1 MIKCLAEDDID
12 ILQSSERIY
21 ERAHAEQQAGAVDT
35 YWRVAGSTDVFE
47 FLSAWSDIYSADA
60 ESSFLKAFATPFTDV
75 KTSMR

>member
-1 MIKCLAEDDID
+1 MIKCLAENNID
-12 ILQSSERIY
+12 ILQSLESIY
-21 ERAHAEQQAGAVDT
+21 ESVHAEQQAGAIDSC
-35 YWRVAGSTDVFE
+35 WRVAGSTDVFE